1 MLIAL
6 RQFGGKKDGFAHPEL
21 EQNNYSGLTWGLL
34 QRGKVFS
41 KLATHPVILEV
52 ARRLLG
58 DNCRLSSI
66 SANTVMDQPQISE
79 LKILPNYPP
88 AW

>member
-79 LKILPNYPP
+79 LKILPNCPP